1 MGRLCH
7 IINPV
12 KVNETHELYI
22 AQPITFAS
30 LIRAA
35 DFSKKSIQPELLA
48 LCYNQDKDIVP
59 GRFNIID
66 LPERSIRTV
75 LNNPQKKN
83 LPLLSDILHTAYE
96 ATRAE
101 YIIYTNSDIAVQP
114 HFYRFIAEKIREG
127 LDGFIINRRRIPFGN
142 YTPGDLDFLYTQKG
156 KSHPGFDC
164 FIFKRELIPL
174 MESGTVCVGIP
185 FMEATLAHNLFAL
198 CRNFK
203 LFDKE
208 YLTFHLG
215 MDIFKKR
222 DKELYWHNRHQF
234 FRHIKPALWNRFD
247 IRKFPYFDEGFPM
260 RYIKWG
266 LNPALFTLMNLKL
279 DIRRIWTTSSQQTG

>member
-1 MGRLCH
+1 MGSFCH

-12 KVNETHELYI
+12 KVNQSVDLFI

-35 DFSKKSIQPELLA
+35 DFSKKTIQPELLA

-59 GRFNIID
+59 GRFNIMD
-66 LPERSIRTV
+66 LSDRSIRTI

-83 LPLLSDILHTAYE
+83 LPLLSDILNTAYK
-96 ATRAE
+96 ATQAE

-114 HFYRFIAEKIREG
+114 HFYQFIAEKIHEG

-142 YTPGDLDFLYTQKG
+142 YTPEDLDFLYTQKG

-164 FIFKRELIPL
+164 FIFKRELIPQ
-174 MESGTVCVGIP
+174 MELGTVCVGIP
-185 FMEATLAHNLFAL
+185 FMEATLAYNLFAL
-198 CRNFK
+198 SRNFK

-208 YLTFHLG
+208 FLTFHLG
-215 MDIFKKR
+215 MEIFKKR

-234 FRHIKPALWNRFD
+234 FRHIKPRLWHRLDVRN
-247 IRKFPYFDEGFPM
+247 IPYYDSGFPV

-279 DIRRIWTTSSQQTG
+279 DIRRIRAKSGQHTR